1 MGNPSTSGHVHVF
14 KPVSVCIYVTL
25 GDDRTE
31 TEGSGSNFSFFILA
45 EGEGG
50 AKRELL

>member
-1 MGNPSTSGHVHVF
+1 MGNPSTSGHMHVF
-14 KPVSVCIYVTL
+14 KPLSVCIYVTL

-31 TEGSGSNFSFFILA
+31 TEGSGSNFSFSFLA
-45 EGEGG
+45 GGVGG

>member
-31 TEGSGSNFSFFILA
+31 TEGSGSNFSFSFFFFLWV
-45 EGEGG
+45 GLGS
-50 AKRELL
+50 